1 MPIEECIDENKG
13 IEGRSEKTQTLQY
26 TSSIMTTLYDLVED
40 YEVTAKDAALASL
53 PSTS

>member
-1 MPIEECIDENKG
+1 MLRQALKLVVLIDH
-13 IEGRSEKTQTLQY
+13 
-26 TSSIMTTLYDLVED
+26 TTLYDLVED

>member
-1 MPIEECIDENKG
+1 MDNFF
-13 IEGRSEKTQTLQY
+13 RMV
-26 TSSIMTTLYDLVED
+26 TSSPNNTFFEYTFESYICSEYTITLYDLVED